1 MSLSKQA
8 ILRIENGDRGISLDE
23 ALAIALAL
31 NAVPAYLL
39 TPPGDALVALSD
51 DGATDGSGVRE
62 WLRYGLWSSVE
73 RRDPPDFAR
82 DDVQRERFQLDL
94 AALALALVDAKRG
107 NDQAG
112 VDDAFKAIVDT
123 VKRRI
128 AEKGANDA

>member
-94 AALALALVDAKRG
+94 AALALAW
-107 NDQAG
+107 
-112 VDDAFKAIVDT
+112 T
-123 VKRRI
+123 RRE
-128 AEKGANDA
+128 AMTRRVSTTPSRQSSTR